1 MSTSSDEDAA
11 KLMELEWGSH
21 EDPEMVLAELRKCH
35 LVEKFFGGKQSTDR
49 IHEILKSYG
58 KFSGLVFSQRLKVR
72 KLWSL
77 LLPEAR
83 ASLLLEAHKNGG
95 DMLSDAIAGKQ
106 CNTHS
111 DEMARVGHLLSYPGA
126 TYLVT
131 RSRSSMDRA
140 TLDTAHLGSESDWNY
155 E

>member
-106 CNTHS
+106 CIR